1 MVPIAYG
8 RTAGLHGASAGQ
20 GGVDPRLKPAAEE
33 FEASLMQ
40 ELLKPMEKDPLFAN
54 SSGGDGSMLGEAGG
68 SAWTNLGTQSL
79 AKAMAQAGGFGIAS
93 KIMAEVAAEAKQA
106 HGAEPAVEGD
116 TSKPGKADEAKKL
129 NSRSAGEPLE
139 RPEGDTDLRN
149 WATVRRLP

>member
-8 RTAGLHGASAGQ
+8 RTADLHESSAGQ

-40 ELLKPMEKDPLFAN
+40 ELLKPMEKDPLFA
-54 SSGGDGSMLGEAGG
+54 SSSGDGSMLGEAGG
-68 SAWTNLGTQSL
+68 STWTDLGTQSL

-106 HGAEPAVEGD
+106 HGAKPAAEGG
-116 TSKPGKADEAKKL
+116 TSKPGTADEVKKL
-129 NSRSAGEPLE
+129 NSGSAGEPLE
-139 RPEGDTDLRN
+139 RLEGDMNLRN
-149 WATVRRLP
+149 WATVRRLR